1 MAGARGSVGMAIDAV
16 AACATSADEAGPRG
30 FFVVLAV
37 VFASYILADSVI
49 AAAVIRKKAM
59 WPEDR

>member
-1 MAGARGSVGMAIDAV
+1 MAIDAV
-16 AACATSADEAGPRG
+16 AACSTALDEAGPRG

-59 WPEDR
+59 WPDDR